1 MVAHGNGPFL
11 GMDVGGSQL
20 FFLAASERIVL
31 QFDMGEC
38 LKQKILLLPSISTF
52 LAKW

>member
-1 MVAHGNGPFL
+1 MVAHGNRSFL

-31 QFDMGEC
+31 QFDMGGVPYAENTAA
-38 LKQKILLLPSISTF
+38 S
-52 LAKW
+52 